1 MMIEMT
7 EGTIVVVI
15 GIGIGIGIGIE
26 EAEGIGAIGIVIR
39 VLYMKRKRSSKLA
52 EDQQRVIEVTTEVI
66 LEVVPGV
73 VN

>member
-1 MMIEMT
+1 MMIEMI
-7 EGTIVVVI
+7 EGMIVVVI
-15 GIGIGIGIGIE
+15 GTGIGIGIE
-26 EAEGIGAIGIVIR
+26 EAEGIGAIGIAIR

-52 EDQQRVIEVTTEVI
+52 EDQQGVIEVTTEVI